1 MQGTSNSI
9 TPFDFRGKEVRVIP
23 HGDEFWFLATDVC
36 AALGVTNHRDALGR
50 LDDDEKGVV
59 LTDTL
64 GGKQEVAAVSES
76 GLYSLVLSSR
86 KQVAKP
92 FKRWVTHD
100 VLPALR
106 KTGRYEMAPQPA
118 QDLSPLDLFRQ
129 MLTAYEAQES
139 RLQLL
144 EGSQVE
150 LEHRLD
156 DTPIS
161 AHADKR
167 NHVQK
172 LIQELGNVKGG
183 RAHIGLAYNRYK
195 AHFNLPGKFD
205 ALKASDYP
213 EAVTLLTR
221 WIMEA
226 KRDNG
231 TNLYN

>member
-1 MQGTSNSI
+1 MFLTTTVVPQGQVALTHLDGMAYADS
-9 TPFDFRGKEVRVIP
+9 RVIAEVLDNE
-23 HGDEFWFLATDVC
+23 HKTVVELLTKFQSEFEEFGLLRFETEKVSIGRPVRF
-36 AALGVTNHRDALGR
+36 ALLTEDQCYLLLTYSRNSKKARDAKR
-50 LDDDEKGVV
+50 
-59 LTDTL
+59 
-64 GGKQEVAAVSES
+64 A
-76 GLYSLVLSSR
+76 LVHAFRQAREL
-86 KQVAKP
+86 A
-92 FKRWVTHD
+92 
-100 VLPALR
+100 
-106 KTGRYEMAPQPA
+106 APQSP

-183 RAHIGLAYNRYK
+183 RSHIGLAYRRYK
-195 AHFNLPGKFD
+195 AHFGLAGAFD

-213 EAVTLLTR
+213 EAVALLTR

-226 KRDNG
+226 QKDNG
-231 TNLYN
+231 NLYN